1 VPAYTVNEDAV
12 SREATTL
19 AERTDFI
26 DLHASAL
33 SDLADV
39 LSLGQSG
46 RRRQVRPSKTR
57 FGSMRRGEM
66 LWPRS
71 TRAGALAELQEA
83 T

>member
-1 VPAYTVNEDAV
+1 VPAFTLNEDAV

-33 SDLADV
+33 SDLAEV
-39 LSLGQSG
+39 LRLAN
-46 RRRQVRPSKTR
+46 RPK
-57 FGSMRRGEM
+57 EA
-66 LWPRS
+66 
-71 TRAGALAELQEA
+71 RAALEDAIRIYEEKGNVIVAQHARGALAERQVA

>member
-1 VPAYTVNEDAV
+1 VPAFTLDEDAV

-33 SDLADV
+33 SDLAEV
-39 LSLGQSG
+39 LRLAN
-46 RRRQVRPSKTR
+46 RPK
-57 FGSMRRGEM
+57 EA
-66 LWPRS
+66 
-71 TRAGALAELQEA
+71 RAALEDAIRIYEEKGNVTVAQHARGALAELQVA

>member
-1 VPAYTVNEDAV
+1 VPAFTLNEDAV

-33 SDLADV
+33 SDLAEV
-39 LSLGQSG
+39 LRLAN
-46 RRRQVRPSKTR
+46 RPK
-57 FGSMRRGEM
+57 EA
-66 LWPRS
+66 
-71 TRAGALAELQEA
+71 RAALEDAIRIYEEKGNVTVAQHARGALAELQVA

>member
-1 VPAYTVNEDAV
+1 VPAFTLDEDAV

-33 SDLADV
+33 SDLAEV
-39 LSLGQSG
+39 LRLAN
-46 RRRQVRPSKTR
+46 RPK
-57 FGSMRRGEM
+57 EA
-66 LWPRS
+66 
-71 TRAGALAELQEA
+71 RAALEDAIRIYEEKGNVIVAQHARGALAERQVA

>member
-1 VPAYTVNEDAV
+1 VPAFTLDEDAV

-33 SDLADV
+33 SDLAEV
-39 LSLGQSG
+39 LRLAN
-46 RRRQVRPSKTR
+46 RPK
-57 FGSMRRGEM
+57 EA
-66 LWPRS
+66 
-71 TRAGALAELQEA
+71 RAALEDAIRIYEEKGNVIVAQHARGALAELQVA

>member
-1 VPAYTVNEDAV
+1 VPAFTLNEDAV

-33 SDLADV
+33 SDLAEV
-39 LSLGQSG
+39 LRLAN
-46 RRRQVRPSKTR
+46 RPK
-57 FGSMRRGEM
+57 EA
-66 LWPRS
+66 
-71 TRAGALAELQEA
+71 RAALEDAIRIYEEKGNVIVAQHARGALAELQVA